1 MVVSPFPRFLL
12 SIVLAL
18 CSVADLIAA
27 RRGAL
32 CRYAPNTCVCSFPFL
47 IESLRRPRTLAE
59 TVPQGFT
66 KTKTKTKSN
75 KIASLKNFKILL
87 IASLATRFRIKER
100 NCVRLYD
107 LNDTKDS
114 EKPKLQR
121 EGKGQAEAN
130 ERETSDEKRA
140 TRNERPRSRSTET
153 FKPAAAFCLLRG
165 RGGKGCCFLNQRCL
179 QPTQ

>member
-59 TVPQGFT
+59 TVPPGIYENEIQQDREPRDPIPYQRKKLCT
-66 KTKTKTKSN
+66 TV
-75 KIASLKNFKILL
+75 
-87 IASLATRFRIKER
+87 RFE
-100 NCVRLYD
+100 
-107 LNDTKDS
+107 
-114 EKPKLQR
+114 
-121 EGKGQAEAN
+121 
-130 ERETSDEKRA
+130 
-140 TRNERPRSRSTET
+140 
-153 FKPAAAFCLLRG
+153 
-165 RGGKGCCFLNQRCL
+165 
-179 QPTQ
+179 

>member
-1 MVVSPFPRFLL
+1 MSRLHPPRHGGFPVSPFPIKYCLSPLL
-12 SIVLAL
+12 CRGSNRG
-18 CSVADLIAA
+18 AA

-66 KTKTKTKSN
+66 KTKSN
-75 KIASLKNFKILL
+75 K

-130 ERETSDEKRA
+130 ERET
-140 TRNERPRSRSTET
+140 RNERRET
-153 FKPAAAFCLLRG
+153 SDPAHEALRLLNLPLPFVCCAG
-165 RGGKGCCFLNQRCL
+165 EGGKVVVF
-179 QPTQ
+179 

>member
-1 MVVSPFPRFLL
+1 MVFSPFPRFLL

-75 KIASLKNFKILL
+75 KIASL
-87 IASLATRFRIKER
+87 ATRFRIKER

-130 ERETSDEKRA
+130 ERET
-140 TRNERPRSRSTET
+140 RNERRET
-153 FKPAAAFCLLRG
+153 SDPAHEALRLLNLPLPFVCCAG
-165 RGGKGCCFLNQRCL
+165 EGGKVVVF
-179 QPTQ
+179 

>member
-27 RRGAL
+27 RRGAAL
-32 CRYAPNTCVCSFPFL
+32 YVVMRPTRVCAAFPFL
-47 IESLRRPRTLAE
+47 SSLCGDRGLWRRPF
-59 TVPQGFT
+59 PQGFT
-66 KTKTKTKSN
+66 KTKSN
-75 KIASLKNFKILL
+75 K

-130 ERETSDEKRA
+130 ERET
-140 TRNERPRSRSTET
+140 RNERRET
-153 FKPAAAFCLLRG
+153 SDPAHEALRLLNLPLPFVCCAG
-165 RGGKGCCFLNQRCL
+165 EGGKVVVF
-179 QPTQ
+179 

>member
-66 KTKTKTKSN
+66 KTKSN
-75 KIASLKNFKILL
+75 K

-121 EGKGQAEAN
+121 EGPGRSKRTRN
-130 ERETSDEKRA
+130 EKRA